1 MRSFKPGLVSITF
14 RKLNPTE
21 IVSLCKE
28 TKLNLIEWGGDIH
41 VPAGD
46 KATAEEVRSLTER
59 AGLTTSCYGSYWRA
73 EEDSPFEPVLQTA
86 IALRSPKIRIWAGAK
101 SSERTSDIEW
111 AEIRDRIL
119 YAADQAEAHGI
130 SLTLEIHPNTLTDYP
145 QPALRLLTALEKR
158 VSAHWQPSP
167 YLNPEQNFNFLQ
179 LVAPFIS
186 GFHVFHWLSKKGEV
200 ERRPLAEGLKDWRH
214 YLSLAPPD
222 SPPLML
228 EFVQGD
234 EPLQLRDDA
243 AALHQL
249 AAQLNQDG
257 RA

>member
-1 MRSFKPGLVSITF
+1 VRSFQPGLVSITF
-14 RKLNPTE
+14 RKLNPADVVALCQE
-21 IVSLCKE
+21 SSLQ
-28 TKLNLIEWGGDIH
+28 LIEWGGDIH

-46 KATAEEVRSLTER
+46 RATAEEVRSLTEQ

-73 EEDSPFEPVLQTA
+73 EEDAPFEPVLQSA
-86 IALRSPKIRIWAGAK
+86 IALGAPKIRIWPGAK

-119 YAADQAEAHGI
+119 FAADQAEAHGI
-130 SLTLEIHPNTLTDYP
+130 SLTLEIHPNTLTDYR

-167 YLNPEQNFNFLQ
+167 YLNPKQNIDFLQ

-186 GFHVFHWLSKKGEV
+186 GFHVFHWLTKQGEV
-200 ERRPLAEGLKDWRH
+200 ERRPLTEGLKDWQH
-214 YLSLAPPD
+214 FLSLAPPGRH
-222 SPPLML
+222 PLML
-228 EFVQGD
+228 EFVRGD
-234 EPLQLRDDA
+234 EPGQLNADA

-249 AAQLNQDG
+249 AAQLNRDG
-257 RA
+257 SA